1 MLCHGDRACILRCY
15 GEAVGGIHRKESA
28 SGEKTLTDEKKN
40 LAEIARKK
48 RHLYLIEKLHSGK
61 ALTKQEIRELEEF
74 ESEPEDKALVKTV
87 DEVAKV
93 MEVSYRTVQRWK
105 REGMPVKKGGFY
117 DLDEIK
123 EWHEQ
128 RIGPEESEGKAFWD
142 EKIRKY
148 KAHLLELELK
158 RALGELVSREEVEKT
173 QIAKV
178 IAIKRSF
185 LALPTILAPLLAMKE
200 PREIEALLYETIA
213 EIIDEFSGIKDEKEK
228 TQNKK
233 KR

>member
-1 MLCHGDRACILRCY
+1 MLRNGDRACILRCY
-15 GEAVGGIHRKESA
+15 GEAVGGVNRKESA

-61 ALTKQEIRELEEF
+61 TLTKQEIRELEEF
-74 ESEPEDKALVKTV
+74 ESEPNDKTIVKTI

-105 REGMPVKKGGFY
+105 REGLPVTKEGFY
-117 DLDEIK
+117 DLDQIK
-123 EWHEQ
+123 EWHEAE
-128 RIGPEESEGKAFWD
+128 IGPEESEGKAFWD

-158 RALGELVSREEVEKT
+158 KILGELVSRDEVEKG
-173 QIAKV
+173 QILRV
-178 IAIKRSF
+178 IAVKRSF
-185 LALPTILAPLLAMKE
+185 LALPTRLAPLLAMKE
-200 PREIEALLYETIA
+200 PREIEAVLYEAMA
-213 EIIDEFSGIKDEKEK
+213 EIIDEFSGVKDEKEK
-228 TQNKK
+228 TQNKE

>member
-1 MLCHGDRACILRCY
+1 MS
-15 GEAVGGIHRKESA
+15 E
-28 SGEKTLTDEKKN
+28 EKKN

-48 RHLYLIEKLHSGK
+48 RHLYLIEKLHSGN
-61 ALTKQEIRELEEF
+61 LSKQEIKELDEF

-87 DEVAKV
+87 DDVAKV

-105 REGMPVKKGGFY
+105 REGMPVKKDGFY

-123 EWHEQ
+123 EWHE
-128 RIGPEESEGKAFWD
+128 RRMGPEESEGKAFWD

-158 RALGELVSREEVEKT
+158 KVLGELVSREEVEKG
-173 QIAKV
+173 QVMRV

-185 LALPTILAPLLAMKE
+185 LALPTTLAPILAMKE
-200 PREIEALLYETIA
+200 PREIETILYKTIA
-213 EIIDEFSGIKDEKEK
+213 EIIDEFSGAKHEKEK
-228 TQNKK
+228 TQDKK
-233 KR
+233 EG